1 MDKKMILDRY
11 FPNLQFPRVRN
22 TDPDTSRMAADQAAD
37 LATKHHGIILA
48 ALHLPGT
55 IYDIAARTDLD
66 HNAVAR
72 RMSELERL
80 DLAYTDGKKK
90 GASGRMCRVW
100 VRKC

>member
-1 MDKKMILDRY
+1 MILDRY

-22 TDPDTSRMAADQAAD
+22 TDPDTSRMAADQAKD

-48 ALHLPGT
+48 ALEQPGT

-80 DLAYTDGKKK
+80 DLAYTDGQKK

-100 VRKC
+100 VRK

>member
-1 MDKKMILDRY
+1 MILDRY

-22 TDPDTSRMAADQAAD
+22 TDPDTSHAAADQATD
-37 LATKHHGIILA
+37 LATKHHLIIIV
-48 ALHLPGT
+48 ALETPGT

-72 RMSELERL
+72 RMSELERM
-80 DLAYTDGKKK
+80 DLVFTEGKKK

-100 VRKC
+100 VRK

>member
-1 MDKKMILDRY
+1 MLDRF
-11 FPNLQFPRVRN
+11 FPNLQFPRVRA
-22 TDPDTSRMAADQAAD
+22 TDPDTSHAAADQAKN

-48 ALHLPGT
+48 ALEQPGT

-80 DLAYTDGKKK
+80 DLAYPEGQKK

-100 VRKC
+100 VRK

>member
-1 MDKKMILDRY
+1 MILDRY

-22 TDPDTSRMAADQAAD
+22 TDPDTSRMAADQAAE
-37 LATKHHGIILA
+37 LATKHHGIILQ
-48 ALHLPGT
+48 ALEQPGT

-80 DLAYTDGKKK
+80 DLAYPDGQKK

-100 VRKC
+100 VRK

>member
-1 MDKKMILDRY
+1 MDKKMMLDRF
-11 FPNLQFPRVRN
+11 FPNLLFPRVRN
-22 TDPDTSRMAADQAAD
+22 TDPITSHMAADQAAD

-48 ALHLPGT
+48 ALEHPGT

-80 DLAYTDGKKK
+80 DFVYPDGKKK

-100 VRKC
+100 VRK

>member
-1 MDKKMILDRY
+1 MDKKMMLDKW

-22 TDPDTSRMAADQAAD
+22 TDPDTSHAAADQAAD
-37 LATKHHGIILA
+37 LATKHHGIILQ
-48 ALHLPGT
+48 ALEQPGT
-55 IYDIAARTDLD
+55 IYDIASRTDLD

-80 DLAYTDGKKK
+80 DLAYTEGKKK

-100 VRKC
+100 VRK

>member
-1 MDKKMILDRY
+1 MDKKMMLDKF

-22 TDPDTSRMAADQAAD
+22 TDPATSHQAADQANE
-37 LATKHHGIILA
+37 LANKHHLIILA
-48 ALHLPGT
+48 ALEQPGT

-72 RMSELERL
+72 RMSELERM
-80 DLAYTDGKKK
+80 DLAYTDGQKT

-100 VRKC
+100 VRK

>member
-1 MDKKMILDRY
+1 MKLS
-11 FPNLQFPRVRN
+11 NLFFPRARN
-22 TDPDTSRMAADQAAD
+22 TDPNTSHMAADQAKD

-48 ALHLPGT
+48 ALEQPGT

-80 DLAYTDGKKK
+80 DLAYPEGQKK

>member
-1 MDKKMILDRY
+1 MILDRY

-22 TDPDTSRMAADQAAD
+22 TDPDTSHAAADQAAN

-48 ALHLPGT
+48 ALEHPGT

-80 DLAYTDGKKK
+80 DLAYPEGQKK

-100 VRKC
+100 VRK

>member
-1 MDKKMILDRY
+1 MILDKW

-22 TDPDTSRMAADQAAD
+22 TDPDTSRAAADQAQD
-37 LATKHHGIILA
+37 LANKHHGIILQ
-48 ALHLPGT
+48 ALDQPGT

-72 RMSELERL
+72 RMSELERM
-80 DLAYTDGKKK
+80 DLAYTEGKKK

-100 VRKC
+100 VRK

>member
-1 MDKKMILDRY
+1 MILDRY

-22 TDPDTSRMAADQAAD
+22 TDPDTSRMAADQAKD

-48 ALHLPGT
+48 ALEQPGT

-80 DLAYTDGKKK
+80 DLAYPEGQKK

-100 VRKC
+100 VRK

>member
-1 MDKKMILDRY
+1 MILDRF

-22 TDPDTSRMAADQAAD
+22 TDPDTSHAAADQAAE

-48 ALHLPGT
+48 ALEHPGT

-66 HNAVAR
+66 HTAVAR

-80 DLAYTDGKKK
+80 DLAYPEGQKK

-100 VRKC
+100 VRK

>member
-1 MDKKMILDRY
+1 MDKKMMLDRF
-11 FPNLQFPRVRN
+11 FPNLLFPRVRN
-22 TDPDTSRMAADQAAD
+22 TDPATSHMAADQAAD

-48 ALHLPGT
+48 ALEQPGT

-80 DLAYTDGKKK
+80 DLAYTDGQKK

-100 VRKC
+100 VRK

>member
-1 MDKKMILDRY
+1 MLDKW

-22 TDPDTSRMAADQAAD
+22 TDPDTSHAAADQAAE
-37 LATKHHGIILA
+37 LAANHHGIILH
-48 ALHLPGT
+48 ALEQPGT
-55 IYDIAARTDLD
+55 IYDIASRTTLD
-66 HNAVAR
+66 HNAIAR

-100 VRKC
+100 VRK

>member
-22 TDPDTSRMAADQAAD
+22 TDPDTSHAAADQAAE

-48 ALHLPGT
+48 ALEQPGT

-80 DLAYTDGKKK
+80 DFVYPDGQKK

-100 VRKC
+100 VRK

>member
-1 MDKKMILDRY
+1 MILNRY

-22 TDPDTSRMAADQAAD
+22 TDPATSHQAADQAAN
-37 LATKHHGIILA
+37 LATKHHGIILL
-48 ALHLPGT
+48 ALEQPGT

-80 DLAYTDGKKK
+80 DLAYTDGQKK

-100 VRKC
+100 VRK

>member
-1 MDKKMILDRY
+1 MILNRY
-11 FPNLQFPRVRN
+11 FPNLHFPRVRN
-22 TDPDTSRMAADQAAD
+22 TDPDTSHAAADQAAD
-37 LATKHHGIILA
+37 LATKHHGIILQ
-48 ALHLPGT
+48 ALEQPGT

-80 DLAYTDGKKK
+80 DLAYTEGQKK

-100 VRKC
+100 VRK

>member
-1 MDKKMILDRY
+1 MDKKMMLDRF
-11 FPNLQFPRVRN
+11 FPNLQFPRVRA
-22 TDPDTSRMAADQAAD
+22 TDPDTSHAAADQAKN

-48 ALHLPGT
+48 ALEQPGT

-80 DLAYTDGKKK
+80 DLAYPEGQKK

-100 VRKC
+100 VRK

>member
-1 MDKKMILDRY
+1 MILNRY

-22 TDPDTSRMAADQAAD
+22 TDPDTSHAAADQAAE

-48 ALHLPGT
+48 ALEHPGT

-66 HNAVAR
+66 HTAVAR

-80 DLAYTDGKKK
+80 DLVYPEGQKK

-100 VRKC
+100 VRK

>member
-1 MDKKMILDRY
+1 MDKKMILDRF

-22 TDPDTSRMAADQAAD
+22 TDPDTSHAAADQAAE

-48 ALHLPGT
+48 ALEHPGT

-66 HNAVAR
+66 HTAVAR

-80 DLAYTDGKKK
+80 DLAYPEGQKK

-100 VRKC
+100 VRK

>member
-1 MDKKMILDRY
+1 MDKKMMLDRF

-22 TDPDTSRMAADQAAD
+22 TDPDTSHAAADQAAE
-37 LATKHHGIILA
+37 LAIKHHGIIMV
-48 ALHLPGT
+48 ALETPGT

-72 RMSELERL
+72 RMSELERM
-80 DLAYTDGKKK
+80 DLVFTDGKKK

-100 VRKC
+100 VRK

>member
-1 MDKKMILDRY
+1 MILDRY
-11 FPNLQFPRVRN
+11 FTNLQFPRVRN
-22 TDPDTSRMAADQAAD
+22 TDPDTSHAAADQAAD

-48 ALHLPGT
+48 ALEQPGT

-80 DLAYTDGKKK
+80 DLAYPEGQKK

-100 VRKC
+100 VRK

>member
-1 MDKKMILDRY
+1 MILDRY

-22 TDPDTSRMAADQAAD
+22 TDPDTSHAAADQADD
-37 LATKHHGIILA
+37 LATKHHLIIVA
-48 ALHLPGT
+48 ALEQPGT

-72 RMSELERL
+72 RMSELERM
-80 DLAYTDGKKK
+80 DLVFTDGKKK

-100 VRKC
+100 VRK